1 MLTEYFEEL
10 QQALKRGDATEHTHR
25 PALKSLLEKSD
36 QNITAT
42 NEPARVS
49 GNAPDFVITRGKV
62 ILGHVETKD
71 VNENL
76 NDLLKSEQLIRYRQ
90 ALPNLILCD
99 YLEFIWLVNGDE
111 KVRIRI
117 ASWDGNKLAQ
127 EPDAEQKWIQF
138 INGFIHLQALTV
150 KTPKQL
156 ASNLAAQTR
165 LLKNVVMDLLE
176 GKDEELTNH
185 KKTFTQVLLPE
196 LTDEQFADMFAQ
208 TIAYGLFTARCF
220 DPTPKDFS
228 RTEANQLIPRTNPFL
243 RRFFNYIAGP
253 DLNVGF
259 VWLVDQIVDLLAHAD
274 MEAILHHYGR
284 KRGFEDPIFHFY
296 ETFLSA
302 YDAQLR
308 ESRGVYYTPEP
319 VVDFIVRGVDYLLRE
334 QFNCSQG
341 LADEDT
347 IILDPA
353 TGTATFLQRVIQ
365 LIYAYQ
371 VERGQKGQWSAYVR
385 AHLLPRVF
393 GFELMMAPYT
403 VAHLKLAL
411 QLADTGFEFRT
422 HERINIFLT
431 NTLDQIKHQTGALL
445 AQWLSEEAEHAEEV
459 KNKLPV
465 QVVLGNPPY
474 SGHSAN
480 QSQWLDELLELYKRE
495 PDGGKLQER
504 NPKYLN
510 DDYVKF
516 MRFAHWR
523 VATTGYGIVA
533 YIANHSWLDNPTF
546 RGMRAALLR
555 DFDRIYVMDLHGNTK
570 KKEKA
575 PDGGED
581 KNVFDIQQGVA
592 ILFLIRLPE
601 HKNSEAAKVFHAD
614 LWGDRAGKYDAL
626 ASFEFSRVEWKPIE
640 PHLPLLIFKPVNQKL
655 KEEYY
660 AGWSITG
667 IFPVNSTGIKT
678 HRDHLVFDFT
688 KDELIEKI
696 NDFIDPEQTDD
707 VIRARY
713 FGTAGGKYPAGDN
726 RDWQMAEARQELRK
740 DDHWHETV
748 HPCLYRPFDIRWL
761 LNHKSAID
769 FGRWEV
775 MDHMQKGNN
784 FGIST
789 TRNVEVGTYEH
800 VMVTDQLITHHSVSL
815 KETNYLFPL
824 YVQDVDVKDEKN
836 KTRDVFSSGK
846 TWQPDNKGRVPNLNP
861 EFVSDVQQ
869 KLKMQFVSSGEGD
882 GQLTFGPEDIMHYIY
897 SILHAA
903 SYRERYE
910 DYLKSDFPRI
920 PLTSNPVLFKDLI
933 GLGEQLVD
941 LHLMHS
947 PALSKFITTYPV
959 DGEHRVE
966 KISYKEPDATRNGR
980 VYINK
985 TQYFEGINPED
996 WEFLVGGYQVLDK
1009 WLKDRKDRVLS
1020 LEDIEHYQ
1028 KIVVAILETRKL
1040 MDEIDNAIP
1049 AWPLT

>member
-1 MLTEYFEEL
+1 MEYFEQIE
-10 QQALKRGDATEHTHR
+10 QALKRGDATEHTHR
-25 PALKSLLEKSD
+25 PALKLLLEKSD
-36 QNITAT
+36 QNIIAT

-49 GNAPDFVITRGKV
+49 GNAPDFVITSGKV

-71 VNENL
+71 VNTRLDEV
-76 NDLLKSEQLIRYRQ
+76 LKTDQLIRYRE

-99 YLEFIWLVNGDE
+99 YLEFIWLVNGEE
-111 KVRIRI
+111 KARIRI
-117 ASWDGNKLAQ
+117 AEWDGKKIVPAK
-127 EPDAEQKWIQF
+127 DGEQDWDRF
-138 INGFIHLQALTV
+138 IDGFIHLQALTV
-150 KTPKQL
+150 KTPRQL
-156 ASNLAAQTR
+156 ASSLAAQTR
-165 LLKNVVMDLLE
+165 LLKNVVLDLLD
-176 GKDEELTNH
+176 GKDHELTNH
-185 KKTFTQVLLPE
+185 KKTFSQVLLPN
-196 LTDEQFADMFAQ
+196 LSDEEFADMFAQ

-220 DPTPKDFS
+220 DPTPEDFS

-253 DLNVGF
+253 DLHVGLG
-259 VWLVDQIVDLLAHAD
+259 WLVDQIVELLAHAD
-274 MEAILHHYGR
+274 MDAILHHYGR

-296 ETFLSA
+296 ETFLAA
-302 YDAQLR
+302 YDSKLR

-319 VVDFIVRGVDYLLRE
+319 VVDFIVRSVDHVLKEL
-334 QFNCSQG
+334 FNRSQG
-341 LADEDT
+341 LADKDT

-353 TGTATFLQRVIQ
+353 TGTATFLQRVVQI
-365 LIYAYQ
+365 IHDYQ

-411 QLADTGFEFRT
+411 QLADTGFTFQT
-422 HERINIFLT
+422 HERINVFLT

-480 QSQWLDELLELYKRE
+480 KSKWLDELLELYKRE
-495 PDGGKLQER
+495 PDGSKLQER

-523 VATTGYGIVA
+523 VTTTGHGIVA
-533 YIANHSWLDNPTF
+533 FIANHSWLDNPTF

-555 DFDRIYVMDLHGNTK
+555 DFDRIYVLDLHGNTK
-570 KKEKA
+570 KKEKT

-592 ILFLIRLPE
+592 ILFLVRLPE
-601 HKNSEAAKVFHAD
+601 HKDSEPAKVFHAD

-626 ASFEFSRVEWKPIE
+626 ASYEFDRVGWQLIE
-640 PHLPLLIFKPVNQKL
+640 PHLPLLIFKSVNQKL
-655 KEEYY
+655 KEVYY

-688 KDELIEKI
+688 KDELMRKI

-707 VIRARY
+707 TVRARY
-713 FGTAGGKYPAGDN
+713 FGTASGKYTAGDN
-726 RDWQMAEARQELRK
+726 RDWQMAEARQELRS
-740 DDHWHETV
+740 DAHWQETV

-761 LNHKSAID
+761 LNHKAAID

-775 MDHMQKGNN
+775 MDHMLKHNN
-784 FGIST
+784 IGIST

-815 KETNYLFPL
+815 KETNYVFPL
-824 YVQDVDVKDEKN
+824 YVLDSGNNDEKN
-836 KTRDVFSSGK
+836 KTRDVFSGQHS
-846 TWQPDNKGRVPNLNP
+846 WQPDKQGRVPNLNP
-861 EFVSDVQQ
+861 EFVSDFQQ
-869 KLKMQFVSSGEGD
+869 KLKMQFVSSGKGD

-920 PLTSNPVLFKDLI
+920 PLTSNAVLFKELG
-933 GLGEQLVD
+933 GLGEKLVD
-941 LHLMHS
+941 LHLMRS
-947 PALSKFITTYPV
+947 PQLDNLITTYPV
-959 DGEHRVE
+959 DGSHRVE
-966 KISYKEPDATRNGR
+966 KISYKEPDTTHNGR

-985 TQYFEGINPED
+985 SQYFEGVLPDE
-996 WEFLVGGYQVLDK
+996 WEFQIGGFQVLDK
-1009 WLKDRKDRVLS
+1009 WLKDRKERVLI

-1028 KIVVAILETRKL
+1028 KIVVAINETRRL
-1040 MDEIDNAIP
+1040 MDEIDNTIP
-1049 AWPLT
+1049 AWPLN